1 MVSPSNFQKLK
12 GKMTGDLQNLVV
24 GNIEIGIP
32 FLFYGKKT
40 RMEKHGFRCRFSLEY
55 LESSDPLNL
64 PSNFTVCYG
73 SHGFFSS
80 MIYIPP
86 RKTRCKLIVITRE
99 HPHVCWL
106 YIPILYLNISPYV
119 LFWLYK
125 SYVKS
130 NEMTMFQPPSIHIT
144 ISHDGSMVLLY
155 MVTFTINIPQLC

>member
-73 SHGFFSS
+73 SHGFF
-80 MIYIPP
+80 PFDD
-86 RKTRCKLIVITRE
+86 
-99 HPHVCWL
+99 L
-106 YIPILYLNISPYV
+106 YTSKKNMA
-119 LFWLYK
+119 
-125 SYVKS
+125 
-130 NEMTMFQPPSIHIT
+130 N
-144 ISHDGSMVLLY
+144 
-155 MVTFTINIPQLC
+155 

>member
-73 SHGFFSS
+73 SHGFF
-80 MIYIPP
+80 PFDD
-86 RKTRCKLIVITRE
+86 
-99 HPHVCWL
+99 L
-106 YIPILYLNISPYV
+106 YTSKKKHMAN
-119 LFWLYK
+119 
-125 SYVKS
+125 
-130 NEMTMFQPPSIHIT
+130 
-144 ISHDGSMVLLY
+144 
-155 MVTFTINIPQLC
+155 